1 MVHHCM
7 SPVLLREGS
16 LPQIPGKICNVATE
30 LRIRITTRAAKK
42 EKKKEDQVT
51 NKKQIEVSKREI

>member
-7 SPVLLREGS
+7 SPVLLREGWV
-16 LPQIPGKICNVATE
+16 PQIPGKIGNVATE

-42 EKKKEDQVT
+42 KKKERRPSS
-51 NKKQIEVSKREI
+51 KQKPD

>member
-7 SPVLLREGS
+7 SPFLLREGWV
-16 LPQIPGKICNVATE
+16 PQIPGKIGNVATE